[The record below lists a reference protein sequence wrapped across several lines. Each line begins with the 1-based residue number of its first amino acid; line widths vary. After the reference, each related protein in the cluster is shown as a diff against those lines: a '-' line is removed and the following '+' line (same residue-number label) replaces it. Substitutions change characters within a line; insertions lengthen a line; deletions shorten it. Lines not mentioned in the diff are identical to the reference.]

1 VAANNTRPS
10 AAASA
15 APGEFLITR
24 MFDAP
29 RDLVWKAFTEADRLA
44 QWWGPKG
51 FKMLSCKVDLR
62 PGGIFHYGM
71 AAPDGTEMWGKWV
84 FREIVAPERLSMV
97 ISFSDKDAGVTRH
110 PFAPVW
116 PAEMLGTSTFA
127 EQAGKT
133 LVTSRTVACN
143 ATEAERQ
150 AFEAGFGS
158 MKQGFTGTFDQLAA
172 YLSKA

>member
-1 VAANNTRPS
+1 VVENNTRP
-10 AAASA
+10 SA

-24 MFDAP
+24 VFDAP

-51 FKMLSCKVDLR
+51 FKMLTCKVDLR

-71 AAPDGTEMWGKWV
+71 QAPDGSEMWGKWV

-97 ISFSDKDAGVTRH
+97 ISFSNKDAGVTRH

-127 EQAGKT
+127 EQGGKT
-133 LVTSRTVACN
+133 LLTSRTVAYN

-158 MKQGFTGTFDQLAA
+158 MKQGFSGTFDQLDA
-172 YLSKA
+172 YLAKA